1 MAAASF
7 FTGLPSGPSYLLPQP
22 VKTATQNT
30 TNRKIQCSVDI
41 AMDTGLITEI
51 KSYSAAALSTHD
63 TAIKIKELVTGIITG
78 SVLAKPSNKFALL
91 YG

>member
-1 MAAASF
+1 
-7 FTGLPSGPSYLLPQP
+7 
-22 VKTATQNT
+22 
-30 TNRKIQCSVDI
+30 
-41 AMDTGLITEI
+41 MDTGLITEI

-78 SVLAKPSNKFALL
+78 SVLAKPSNRFALL